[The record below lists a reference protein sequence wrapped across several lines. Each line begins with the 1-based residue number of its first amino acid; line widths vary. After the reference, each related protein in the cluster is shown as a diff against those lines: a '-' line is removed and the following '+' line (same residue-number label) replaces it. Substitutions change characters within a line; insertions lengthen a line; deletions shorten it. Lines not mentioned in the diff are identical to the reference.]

1 MYIEK
6 IDSLFSST
14 NYNKCY
20 NYQDKIIS
28 YINKENITKRF
39 NIFLN
44 TNNNNN
50 NNNNKNK
57 NNNNNNKN
65 KNKNNNNKNIK
76 TEIPLNTSNYFFS
89 TYHNSL
95 EDVYKYL
102 YFITNQK

>member
-14 NYNKCY
+14 NYNKYY

-44 TNNNNN
+44 INT
-50 NNNNKNK
+50 K
-57 NNNNNNKN
+57 NNTNINTKN
-65 KNKNNNNKNIK
+65 STNKNIK

>member
-14 NYNKCY
+14 NYNKYY

-44 TNNNNN
+44 I
-50 NNNNKNK
+50 NKNSTNK
-57 NNNNNNKN
+57 NNT
-65 KNKNNNNKNIK
+65 KNIK